1 MPLDWTENAYKN
13 STWLLNCHFLQT
25 SLYGPTQWPL
35 YTFDVHSV
43 KWQTLQTATW
53 NSDRLSS
60 FCCCNRYCWCKT
72 SRKKPLRTINIA
84 LVTLRRRHLYH
95 RTQRRNQRFQCSR
108 ASSQA
113 EPPVTQGVIHSTK
126 IPTGPT
132 GKSGPHQKADPFF
145 RIFSGWTEPIHWVLD
160 RNFRKFW
167 LNGSCPQAHYLYHV
181 RDSYNMSKY
190 REHVGR
196 SLGLEIC

>member
-1 MPLDWTENAYKN
+1 MCERCEPRSHSISRWSMPLDCTENAYKN

-108 ASSQA
+108 APSQA
-113 EPPVTQGVIHSTK
+113 EPPVT
-126 IPTGPT
+126 
-132 GKSGPHQKADPFF
+132 
-145 RIFSGWTEPIHWVLD
+145 
-160 RNFRKFW
+160 
-167 LNGSCPQAHYLYHV
+167 QAHYLYHV

-196 SLGLEIC
+196 SLGLEICQKKEKKSMKLTMWRVVVVLNMHTKFRGK